1 MNKNV
6 LIVNFNTQKLTDAC
20 IKSVNKHT
28 PGCSIYVFDN
38 SDKEPFVNTFD
49 NVTVFDNTE
58 GKIVNFDEILEKH
71 AERFETGAK
80 ANNFGSVKHCL
91 SIEKC
96 LTLIP
101 DGFVLLDSD
110 VLIKKDFSN
119 LYDEKY
125 IFVGSIE
132 KMKRFK
138 PRVAP
143 FIVFINSRMC
153 NENGIHYFD
162 EQHMFGFKTNE
173 TSDKYDTGCW
183 FYETTEGHDKKII
196 SYNSYIEHYRAGSW
210 LKDAREKHNYKRVDP
225 DVWLNRYKRY
235 WDDTVVRERK
245 ITISRTK
252 ESITKPSK
260 PRRPERMVSA
270 VKVKSSARII
280 GLIKR

>member
-6 LIVNFNTQKLTDAC
+6 LIVNFNTQMLTDAC
-20 IKSVNKHT
+20 IKSVNKFS
-28 PGCSIYVFDN
+28 PGCNIYVFDN

-58 GKIVNFDEILEKH
+58 GQIINFDEVLERH
-71 AERFETGAK
+71 AERFESGARV
-80 ANNFGSVKHCL
+80 NNFGSIKHCL

-125 IFVGSIE
+125 IFVGGIE
-132 KMKRFK
+132 RMSRFK

-143 FIVFINSRMC
+143 FIVYINSKMC
-153 NENGIHYFD
+153 NEKGVHYFD
-162 EQHMFGFKTNE
+162 ENHMFGFNKDTLG
-173 TSDKYDTGCW
+173 DKYDTGCW
-183 FYETTEGHDKKII
+183 FYEATEGHDKKII

-210 LKDAREKHNYKRVDP
+210 LKDAREKHHYKRMDP
-225 DVWLNRYKRY
+225 DVWLNRYRKY
-235 WDDTVVRERK
+235 WDDTVTLERK
-245 ITISRTK
+245 ITISMTK
-252 ESITKPSK
+252 EDNAKPSK
-260 PRRPERMVSA
+260 PRNPQKVISMI
-270 VKVKSSARII
+270 KVKSS
-280 GLIKR
+280 IKN